1 MKFGKTIA
9 VVLASSAVVLASSV
23 LLAGCTTDKKEIKA
37 YLKQV
42 DKIKDDE
49 EPIKTVGKKIAELD
63 EKKKKL
69 TEDVNSKDTAVRGKA
84 VKDLIK
90 NADDRLKE
98 FEKEE
103 DAIKKSEQ
111 DFKKAKSH
119 VDNIDNDVKR
129 KEVKQL
135 DDVLKEKY
143 KLHSDYAKAYKKA
156 VNSEKTL
163 FKYLNQNDATQQG
176 VNEKSKAIE
185 QNYKKLK
192 EVSDK
197 YTKVLNKV
205 GKEKQDVD
213 QFK

>member
-1 MKFGKTIA
+1 MKFGKTI
-9 VVLASSAVVLASSV
+9 AVVLASSV

-135 DDVLKEKY
+135 DDVLKENY

>member
-1 MKFGKTIA
+1 MKFGKTI
-9 VVLASSAVVLASSV
+9 AVVLASSV

-90 NADDRLKE
+90 NADDRLME

>member
-9 VVLASSAVVLASSV
+9 VVLASSI

-192 EVSDK
+192 EVSEK

>member
-1 MKFGKTIA
+1 MKFGKTI
-9 VVLASSAVVLASSV
+9 AVVLASSV

-90 NADDRLKE
+90 NADYRLKE

-205 GKEKQDVD
+205 GKETQDVD

>member
-1 MKFGKTIA
+1 MKFGKTI
-9 VVLASSAVVLASSV
+9 AVVLASSV

-176 VNEKSKAIE
+176 VNEKTKAIE

>member
-1 MKFGKTIA
+1 MKFGKTI
-9 VVLASSAVVLASSV
+9 AVVLASSV

-143 KLHSDYAKAYKKA
+143 ELHSDYAKAYKKA

>member
-1 MKFGKTIA
+1 MKFGKTI
-9 VVLASSAVVLASSV
+9 AVVLASSV
-23 LLAGCTTDKKEIKA
+23 LLAGCTTNKKEIKA

>member
-1 MKFGKTIA
+1 MKFGKTI
-9 VVLASSAVVLASSV
+9 AVVLASSV

-103 DAIKKSEQ
+103 EAIKKSEQ

>member
-1 MKFGKTIA
+1 MKFGKTI
-9 VVLASSAVVLASSV
+9 AVVLASSV

-119 VDNIDNDVKR
+119 IDNIDNDVKR

>member
-1 MKFGKTIA
+1 MKFGKTI
-9 VVLASSAVVLASSV
+9 AVVLASSV

-111 DFKKAKSH
+111 DFKKSKSH

>member
-1 MKFGKTIA
+1 MKFGKTI
-9 VVLASSAVVLASSV
+9 AVVLASSV

-111 DFKKAKSH
+111 EFKKAKSH

>member
-1 MKFGKTIA
+1 MKFGKTI
-9 VVLASSAVVLASSV
+9 AVVLASSV

-42 DKIKDDE
+42 NKIKDDE

-176 VNEKSKAIE
+176 VNEKSKAID

>member
-1 MKFGKTIA
+1 MKFGKTI
-9 VVLASSAVVLASSV
+9 AVVLASSV

-135 DDVLKEKY
+135 DDVLKEKF

>member
-1 MKFGKTIA
+1 MKFGKTI
-9 VVLASSAVVLASSV
+9 AVVLASSV

-205 GKEKQDVD
+205 GKEKQD
-213 QFK
+213 

>member
-1 MKFGKTIA
+1 MKFGKTI
-9 VVLASSAVVLASSV
+9 AVVLASSV

-129 KEVKQL
+129 QEVKQL

>member
-1 MKFGKTIA
+1 MKFGKTI
-9 VVLASSAVVLASSV
+9 AVVLASSV

-111 DFKKAKSH
+111 DFKKAKSY

>member
-9 VVLASSAVVLASSV
+9 VVLASSVLQSV
-23 LLAGCTTDKKEIKA
+23 AGCTTDKKEIKA

>member
-1 MKFGKTIA
+1 MKFGKTI
-9 VVLASSAVVLASSV
+9 AVVLASSV

-163 FKYLNQNDATQQG
+163 FKYLNQNDATG

>member
-1 MKFGKTIA
+1 MKFGKTI
-9 VVLASSAVVLASSV
+9 AVVLASSV

-69 TEDVNSKDTAVRGKA
+69 TEDVNSKDTTVRGKA

-111 DFKKAKSH
+111 DFKKARSH

-185 QNYKKLK
+185 ENYKKLK

>member
-1 MKFGKTIA
+1 MKFGKTI
-9 VVLASSAVVLASSV
+9 AVVLASSV

-42 DKIKDDE
+42 EKIKDDE

>member
-1 MKFGKTIA
+1 MKFGKTI
-9 VVLASSAVVLASSV
+9 AVVLASSV

-129 KEVKQL
+129 KELKQL

>member
-1 MKFGKTIA
+1 MKFGKTI
-9 VVLASSAVVLASSV
+9 AVVLASSV

-119 VDNIDNDVKR
+119 VDNDVKR

>member
-1 MKFGKTIA
+1 MKFGKTI
-9 VVLASSAVVLASSV
+9 AVVLASSV

-143 KLHSDYAKAYKKA
+143 KLHSDYAKVYKKA

>member
-1 MKFGKTIA
+1 MKFGKTI
-9 VVLASSAVVLASSV
+9 AVVLASSV
-23 LLAGCTTDKKEIKA
+23 LLAGCTTDKKKIKA

-143 KLHSDYAKAYKKA
+143 KLHGEYAKAYKKA

>member
-1 MKFGKTIA
+1 MKFGKTI
-9 VVLASSAVVLASSV
+9 AVVLASSV

-90 NADDRLKE
+90 NADDRLKK

>member
-1 MKFGKTIA
+1 MKFGKTI
-9 VVLASSAVVLASSV
+9 AVVLASSV

-205 GKEKQDVD
+205 GKEK
-213 QFK
+213 

>member
-1 MKFGKTIA
+1 MKFGKTI
-9 VVLASSAVVLASSV
+9 AVVLASSV

-69 TEDVNSKDTAVRGKA
+69 TEDVNSKDTTVRGKA

-98 FEKEE
+98 FEKE

-185 QNYKKLK
+185 ENYKKLK

>member
-1 MKFGKTIA
+1 MKFGKTI
-9 VVLASSAVVLASSV
+9 AVVLASSV

-90 NADDRLKE
+90 KADDRLKE

>member
-1 MKFGKTIA
+1 MKFGKTI
-9 VVLASSAVVLASSV
+9 AVVLASSV

-176 VNEKSKAIE
+176 VNEKLKAIE

>member
-1 MKFGKTIA
+1 MKFGKTI
-9 VVLASSAVVLASSV
+9 AVVLASSV

-69 TEDVNSKDTAVRGKA
+69 TEDVNSKDTTVRGKA

-119 VDNIDNDVKR
+119 VYNIDNDVKR

-185 QNYKKLK
+185 ENYKKLK

>member
-1 MKFGKTIA
+1 MKFGKTIT
-9 VVLASSAVVLASSV
+9 VVLASSV

>member
-1 MKFGKTIA
+1 MKFGKTI
-9 VVLASSAVVLASSV
+9 AVVLASSV

-111 DFKKAKSH
+111 DFKKTKSH

-129 KEVKQL
+129 KAVKQL

>member
-1 MKFGKTIA
+1 FGKTI
-9 VVLASSAVVLASSV
+9 AVVLASSV

>member
-1 MKFGKTIA
+1 MKFGKTI
-9 VVLASSAVVLASSV
+9 AVVLASSV

-111 DFKKAKSH
+111 DFKKTKSH